1 MVENSTIIELAT
13 GMITGN
19 CPTEFSDK
27 HTNSKA
33 LRDMFIEVNG
43 GSNKLSYKNF
53 YKGSACFDIIQE
65 IIPTIVHEGIVG
77 DEFWMELVEYKNIA
91 LGDEIEFITEDKT
104 EFIVSDLS
112 YGTSGIRRQRLGESE
127 TYTVQTRLKGIKIYD
142 EFKRFLA
149 GRVDFDKFIKQ
160 VSRDMLNRLYE
171 DIYNAFAGVTA
182 STRGLSS
189 KYVITG
195 TNDEEEILELA
206 EHVSSANNGAK
217 IIILGTKKALRGL
230 PSTIISDNAKNDL
243 YNMGYY
249 GNFYG
254 HRCVF
259 MPQRHK
265 SGTDEFLFDDKKLYI
280 IPVGMDKPIKVV
292 NMGVGYIFEDIKGNP
307 VNGDLTSNYTYAQDY
322 GVGLAFNAKMGFYT
336 QS

>member
-1 MVENSTIIELAT
+1 MVENNTIIELAT

-33 LRDMFIEVNG
+33 LRDMFIEANG
-43 GSNKLSYKNF
+43 GSNKLTIKNF
-53 YKGSACFDIIQE
+53 RAGNPCFDILEE
-65 IIPTIVHEGIVG
+65 IIPIIVHEGFTG
-77 DEFWMELVEYKNIA
+77 NEFWMNLVDYRNIA
-91 LGDEIEFITEDKT
+91 LGDDLQFVTEDKT

-127 TYTVQTRLKGIKIYD
+127 SYTVQTRLKGVKIYD

-149 GRVDFDKFIKQ
+149 GRVDFDKFVQK
-160 VSRDMLNRLYE
+160 VAKAMLDRLNE

-189 KYVITG
+189 EYVITG
-195 TNDEEEILELA
+195 TNDEDEVLDLA
-206 EHVSSANNGAK
+206 EHVSAANNGAK

-230 PSTIISDNAKNDL
+230 PSTNLSDEAKRDL
-243 YNMGYY
+243 YNLGYF
-249 GNFYG
+249 GNFFG
-254 HRCVF
+254 HECVF

-265 SGTDEFLFDDKKLYI
+265 VGTNEFMFDDKKLYI

-292 NMGVGYIFEDIKGNP
+292 NKGVGYIHDHTVGNP
-307 VNGDLTSNYTYAQDY
+307 ITGDLTSNYTYAQDY

-336 QS
+336 QA